1 MPLSFLTMTLA
12 LAFMWFLCAPRTLLP
27 DTCQIPKHTLPA
39 STSLHIFRW
48 PGLPADVQMDVMLM
62 HTIHNSLYIVLI
74 RYPEKFDYTRTLSK
88 SMFYYEANM
97 LGTLP
102 PGWVLL
108 HVQAPSV

>member
-1 MPLSFLTMTLA
+1 
-12 LAFMWFLCAPRTLLP
+12 
-27 DTCQIPKHTLPA
+27 
-39 STSLHIFRW
+39 
-48 PGLPADVQMDVMLM
+48 
-62 HTIHNSLYIVLI
+62 LI

-108 HVQAPSV
+108 SVSLRQCDLGYFA